1 MDAIERI
8 KAIYDKFKDNP
19 SAMADYVVKRMM
31 EVAFR
36 EPETKAIS
44 KVAVKGGDTK
54 VIFEWNDDV
63 KIIDMRFERIR

>member
-19 SAMADYVVKRMM
+19 SAMEDYVVKRMM

-36 EPETKAIS
+36 EPETKVIS

>member
-19 SAMADYVVKRMM
+19 SAMEDYVVKRMT
-31 EVAFR
+31 EEAFR
-36 EPETKAIS
+36 EPEAKEVS

-54 VIFEWNDDV
+54 VIFEWNDDG
-63 KIIDMRFERIR
+63 KIIDARFERIR